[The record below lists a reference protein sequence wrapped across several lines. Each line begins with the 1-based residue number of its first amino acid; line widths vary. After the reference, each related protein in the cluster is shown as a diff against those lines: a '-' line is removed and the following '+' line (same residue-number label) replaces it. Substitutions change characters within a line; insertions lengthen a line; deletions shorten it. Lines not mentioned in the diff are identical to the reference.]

1 MKKGFNK
8 KNLLFLI
15 TAVCLVGLIGVGVS
29 YAYYLANFSV
39 NNPKNANNNLTT
51 TLTTDVVMD
60 MQGKYAPSNVIPGF
74 KGVKEVVV
82 RCLGEETSA
91 PSEASIQITPDF
103 ADFGNDVTWKLYKSD
118 TPITCTSKVKEGIQ
132 YYDEATCDIPESASL
147 LLEGGA
153 ERDHL
158 NITVNPLTETKY
170 YLVVEYANDGDQ
182 SSQMGKSFSITIGL
196 GSKVK
201 VPTFADKITE
211 LAQSDTV
218 NLASDD
224 PDNNIRYIGADPN
237 NYVYFNCSDYANQS
251 DNTCEKWRIIGVFN
265 NMTKADGSKENLIKI
280 VRDDSLGNL
289 SWDYKQ
295 NGVGSSTN
303 KGSNDWTDSQL
314 MMMLNPVDY
323 LKSGYTN
330 SNDII
335 SYNNQEIYSKMGS
348 YYNGTKGCKPA
359 SIASGSKFTCTEID
373 FTSNGLKNDDTR
385 NAIETVV
392 WNLGGTA
399 SYTSSSDGLA
409 SHWYSYE
416 RGTKVNSGRP
426 ITWIG
431 KIGLMYPSDYGYAT
445 SGGSTSDR
453 QACLAKEL
461 WNWSD
466 SSVSDCK
473 NNDYLFK
480 SSYSQWTLAPNS
492 SIRLSVF
499 YVYMAGSVEYYGGYN
514 ADGVRPVAFL
524 KSNISIMAGTGTSSE
539 PYQLKVN

>member
-82 RCLGEETSA
+82 RGLGEENSA